1 MATAG
6 SKLVIVDFTA
16 TWCGPCQRMAPV
28 FDTLSTSY
36 PKALFLKVDVDKCQ
50 ETAASQGVTAMPTF
64 LFFKSK
70 SKIDKVRG
78 ADPVTLESKIK
89 QYYGSDDGDSCDV
102 AGHMDLSS
110 FIVKSQ
116 CECFN
121 ESDQFPFANT
131 QNTSGSYLES
141 DCDEQLIM
149 SVSFSQLVK
158 IHSLKIRAPLDKG
171 PKNIKLFTNQS
182 TTLDFDRAESGTA
195 VQELELTPSDLEGKP
210 INLRYVKFQNVH
222 NIQLFV
228 KDNQSGS
235 ETTVIE
241 YLGFIGSPA
250 CTVNMGDFKRIG
262 GKIGEGHESFH
273 SR

>member
-1 MATAG
+1 M
-6 SKLVIVDFTA
+6 
-16 TWCGPCQRMAPV
+16 
-28 FDTLSTSY
+28 
-36 PKALFLKVDVDKCQ
+36 
-50 ETAASQGVTAMPTF
+50 
-64 LFFKSK
+64 
-70 SKIDKVRG
+70 RG

-195 VQELELTPSDLEGKP
+195 VQELEWVLIEINFHKIILYINTFVIRFYFIP
-210 INLRYVKFQNVH
+210 IYNCLINEKF
-222 NIQLFV
+222 
-228 KDNQSGS
+228 
-235 ETTVIE
+235 
-241 YLGFIGSPA
+241 
-250 CTVNMGDFKRIG
+250 
-262 GKIGEGHESFH
+262 
-273 SR
+273 